1 MRSMQ
6 EIQTKV
12 QQGTT
17 ELLYM
22 PGVRTTHLSVDKM
35 TLTRLHRLRRE
46 CDYSIPSSAQ
56 LNPEEEIVL
65 LRARVGELEGLIDK
79 ALAGRRDEF
88 SLPSSV
94 RADQI
99 SSPAKSSLSSSLL
112 FLDQKFFAHLGFS
125 VETACPPMPV
135 DIANALKDELDQQG
149 AMELLVSRYFDAV
162 HDWMPIISM
171 MRMKRVISRSRKG
184 IRADAA
190 FLLAS
195 MKLLLHTP
203 ESGTRPEDTPL
214 YRAVKAASLQL
225 ELSGLQPFMVVQGGL
240 LIAVYELGHGIH
252 QSAYMTVAH
261 CARQAISLGV
271 HDQEGPKFLQPWAEW
286 EEQIRVWWF
295 VLMLDRYAN

>member
-1 MRSMQ
+1 M
-6 EIQTKV
+6 
-12 QQGTT
+12 
-17 ELLYM
+17 
-22 PGVRTTHLSVDKM
+22 
-35 TLTRLHRLRRE
+35 
-46 CDYSIPSSAQ
+46 
-56 LNPEEEIVL
+56 
-65 LRARVGELEGLIDK
+65 DK

-99 SSPAKSSLSSSLL
+99 SSGAKSSLSSSLL

-135 DIANALKDELDQQG
+135 DIANTLKDELEPQG

-171 MRMKRVISRSRKG
+171 MRMKRVISRSREG

-214 YRAVKAASLQL
+214 YRAVKASSLQL
-225 ELSGLQPFMVVQGGL
+225 ELSGLQPVMVVQGGL